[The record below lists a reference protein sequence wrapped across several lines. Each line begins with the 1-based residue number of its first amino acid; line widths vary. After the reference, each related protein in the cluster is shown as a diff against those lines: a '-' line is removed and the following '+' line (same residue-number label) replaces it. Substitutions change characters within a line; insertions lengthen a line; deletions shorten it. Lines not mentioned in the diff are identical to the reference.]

1 MRISLGLCMWIQY
14 YVQSIFFVLVPP
26 LVKVSPHH
34 LVVRNGYAF
43 SINCD
48 VIGSPRPVIEWRKV
62 NSSQLPSSLLVS
74 GAELVSTQARPEYTG
89 LYVCSA
95 RNVHGENSSNVQ
107 ISVVGKFESII
118 FFLRIFGNTF
128 Y

>member
-1 MRISLGLCMWIQY
+1 M
-14 YVQSIFFVLVPP
+14 PP
-26 LVKVSPHH
+26 LVQVSPNH

-74 GAELVSTQARPEYTG
+74 GAELVSTQARPEYSG

-95 RNVHGENSSNVQ
+95 RNVHGENSSTVQ
-107 ISVVGKFESII
+107 ISVVGKLLLIVIHIYFH
-118 FFLRIFGNTF
+118 T
-128 Y
+128 